1 MRDADRNDW
10 DHAHIGELIDL
21 ALREDIGSGDAT
33 TEACVP
39 PETRASGVFLSREAL
54 ILAGTPL
61 LKRLYGGCRVEL
73 LASDGDSLGED
84 QVFARVEGPCRQLL
98 TVERTALNLLQRAS
112 GIATLTSRFV
122 REIEG
127 TGCTLLDT
135 RKTSP
140 GMRMVAK
147 LAVLAGGGTNHRMGL
162 YDAILVKNNHI
173 TVAGGVRQAIGLCRP
188 SRLPVEVEVR
198 SLDEL
203 AEALDC
209 GCRHVLLDN
218 FSPSQ
223 VAVAVR
229 RVGGRAKVEVSGNVV
244 LETLRDYA
252 MAGADYVSVG
262 ALTHSAR
269 AMDISFRIR

>member
-1 MRDADRNDW
+1 MRGADGKDW
-10 DHAHIGELIDL
+10 DHAHIGELIEL
-21 ALREDIGSGDAT
+21 ALKEDIGSGDAT

-39 PETRASGVFLSREAL
+39 PEMSASGVFLAREPM

-61 LKRLYGGCRVEL
+61 LNRLYGGCRVDL
-73 LASDGDSLGED
+73 LGSDGDSLRED
-84 QVFARVEGPCRQLL
+84 QVFARVEGPCRNLL
-98 TVERTALNLLQRAS
+98 TIERTALNLLQRAS
-112 GIATLTSRFV
+112 GIATLTRRFV
-122 REIEG
+122 RKIAG

-147 LAVLAGGGTNHRMGL
+147 LAVRAGGGTNHRMGL

-173 TVAGGVRQAIGLCRP
+173 TVAGGVSQAIGLCRP

-229 RVGGRAKVEVSGNVV
+229 QVRGRAKVEVSGNVV

-252 MAGADYVSVG
+252 MAGADYISVG